1 MLRLR
6 ASDSPQLKQW
16 MERKA
21 DMTSPQIQ
29 NEILQLY
36 SQDIVRKIVDEVHN
50 AGSFAVMVDGTQD
63 ISRNEQLSICI
74 RYVDQ
79 DLNSVE
85 QFVGLYEPPST
96 TGEVLASCIKDALV
110 RLQLPLSRLRGQTYD
125 GAMSGCYNGC
135 QALISKDNPLALYVH
150 CGAHC
155 ANLVSQSVS
164 EAVVLVR
171 NAMQTVQE
179 LGKLFSQSIS
189 CRTTF
194 SNIAESEYDIAKV
207 RQIRPLCPTRWL
219 VRVRAIQDILSQ
231 YEAILDCLEA
241 TASSH
246 SHVSARAMGLRTQL
260 DCGNT
265 LLGLK
270 IAYQVFG
277 VIEQFNRSLQSTSQS
292 VAGMLAAVSETI
304 DNLVALREDKV
315 FDELLAETTAVQT
328 ALNMKPVSV
337 PRQRKTPKCLS
348 GVAIDRVATTVS
360 EHYRPM
366 FYSLID
372 TAVVQLK
379 ERFNSV
385 GLIKYDSIEDV
396 LLSGIVNEEL
406 LEPFVELNVSDLK
419 LKLQHFRRKR
429 PVKSVRETIQIMQ
442 EMANEVRGEYAE
454 VEKLVRLLLVNPA
467 SSCEA
472 ERSFSTLRRLKT
484 WLRSTMTQV
493 RLNAVAV
500 CHIHQH
506 LLDSVND
513 ERIVQ
518 SFVAKSESRALIF
531 GK

>member
-1 MLRLR
+1 MQFL
-6 ASDSPQLKQW
+6 
-16 MERKA
+16 
-21 DMTSPQIQ
+21 
-29 NEILQLY
+29 
-36 SQDIVRKIVDEVHN
+36 
-50 AGSFAVMVDGTQD
+50 SFTQD
-63 ISRNEQLSICI
+63 ISRKEQLSICI

-79 DLNSVE
+79 DLNPVE

-194 SNIAESEYDIAKV
+194 SNIAESEYGIAKV

-270 IAYQVFG
+270 MAYQVVG

-328 ALNMKPVSV
+328 ALNMKPVSI

-348 GVAIDRVATTVS
+348 GVAIDHVATTVS

-372 TAVVQLK
+372 IVQL
-379 ERFNSV
+379 
-385 GLIKYDSIEDV
+385 
-396 LLSGIVNEEL
+396 LSLKNRRNCSLGDKSMKFSA
-406 LEPFVELNVSDLK
+406 FVQN
-419 LKLQHFRRKR
+419 
-429 PVKSVRETIQIMQ
+429 
-442 EMANEVRGEYAE
+442 
-454 VEKLVRLLLVNPA
+454 
-467 SSCEA
+467 
-472 ERSFSTLRRLKT
+472 
-484 WLRSTMTQV
+484 
-493 RLNAVAV
+493 
-500 CHIHQH
+500 
-506 LLDSVND
+506 
-513 ERIVQ
+513 
-518 SFVAKSESRALIF
+518 
-531 GK
+531 